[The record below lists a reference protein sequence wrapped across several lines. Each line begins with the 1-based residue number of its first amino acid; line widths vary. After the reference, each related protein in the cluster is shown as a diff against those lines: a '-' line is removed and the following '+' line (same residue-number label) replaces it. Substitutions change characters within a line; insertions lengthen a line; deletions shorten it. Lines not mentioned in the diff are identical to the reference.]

1 MSKIK
6 AEQRTNVEKF
16 FTDRKGK
23 KMLTK
28 LSLGNQIVIHTNK
41 DIAMKRKL
49 IENLEKLDEEF
60 CYNCNKIA
68 DHSTKLLIFRHLHL
82 IELALNRAPTC
93 NLVKNIRKI
102 KIFLSRIWEVYG
114 IFQQRRNMGKIR
126 VHQAK
131 ANTEDISES
140 KFMHLDITMF

>member
-28 LSLGNQIVIHTNK
+28 LSPGNQIVIHTNK

-49 IENLEKLDEEF
+49 IENLESWMKSF
-60 CYNCNKIA
+60 AITA
-68 DHSTKLLIFRHLHL
+68 
-82 IELALNRAPTC
+82 
-93 NLVKNIRKI
+93 I
-102 KIFLSRIWEVYG
+102 K
-114 IFQQRRNMGKIR
+114 
-126 VHQAK
+126 
-131 ANTEDISES
+131 
-140 KFMHLDITMF
+140 